1 MKNVHIFSMALA
13 VFFFSIAACGGES
26 EEEKQAR
33 LQAYQDSLRAVE
45 QAKIAEMMEAMQ
57 DSIDAADSENV
68 IDDPEE
74 STTSEYGFSE
84 EGNYVVQVGAWR
96 SEEKAQSFVDSW
108 ADRNYPN
115 AYVVK
120 TGNELTGDIWFR
132 VRVGNFA
139 TRLDAENFGTELAT
153 EINSGF
159 WVASKD

>member
-1 MKNVHIFSMALA
+1 MFSSPLVDVHPPYPNKIVLYHPS
-13 VFFFSIAACGGES
+13 SAA
-26 EEEKQAR
+26 
-33 LQAYQDSLRAVE
+33 
-45 QAKIAEMMEAMQ
+45 
-57 DSIDAADSENV
+57 
-68 IDDPEE
+68 
-74 STTSEYGFSE
+74 
-84 EGNYVVQVGAWR
+84 

>member
-1 MKNVHIFSMALA
+1 MKNVYIFSMALA
-13 VFFFSIAACGGES
+13 VLLFSVSACGGES

-45 QAKIAEMMEAMQ
+45 QAKIAEMMAAMQ
-57 DSIDAADSENV
+57 DSIDAVEAESIMEE
-68 IDDPEE
+68 PETM
-74 STTSEYGFSE
+74 SGTFGFSE
-84 EGNYVVQVGAWR
+84 EGNFVVQVGAWR
-96 SEEKAQSFVDSW
+96 SEEKAQAFVDSW

-115 AYVVK
+115 AYVIK

-139 TRLDAENFGTELAT
+139 NKLDAKNFGTELAG